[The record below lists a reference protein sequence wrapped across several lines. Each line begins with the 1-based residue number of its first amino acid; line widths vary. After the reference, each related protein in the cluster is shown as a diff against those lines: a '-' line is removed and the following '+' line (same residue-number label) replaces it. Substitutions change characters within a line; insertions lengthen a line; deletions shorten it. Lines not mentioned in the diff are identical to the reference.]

1 MDIQRYFM
9 SQKGEMLQLLKIL
22 VQLESPTQDKK
33 AVDNCSAEALKQIAQ
48 LGPKIKRI
56 AQKEIGD
63 LHLIEFSPAGV
74 KTSDRPILVLTHIDT
89 VWPVGT
95 IKKMPFYLT
104 GNKVFGPGAL
114 DMKAGLVQAIFSLR
128 AIHNLGMIPK
138 RKIWLFINS
147 AEETGNE
154 ESHKQIATLARK
166 AGLVLCLEPGLPGG
180 TIKVKRKGRIVTK
193 IESFGRSA
201 HASTPEKGINAI
213 EELMA
218 QLRRFKK
225 LKNKGLTLNIGL
237 IGGGDKANVVPEKAW
252 AVCDLRFWNS
262 ADLDRIKSFLRE
274 IQPTKKGAKVKT
286 SLQNFT
292 PPMEFTRA
300 SRELFDKALKIAID
314 MGIELKPGQSGGGSD
329 ASIASNVGAPS
340 LDGLGPEGEGL
351 HAANEHFLL
360 PSFIERTA
368 LLTRLLVEL

>member
-1 MDIQRYFM
+1 
-9 SQKGEMLQLLKIL
+9 
-22 VQLESPTQDKK
+22 
-33 AVDNCSAEALKQIAQ
+33 
-48 LGPKIKRI
+48 
-56 AQKEIGD
+56 
-63 LHLIEFSPAGV
+63 
-74 KTSDRPILVLTHIDT
+74 
-89 VWPVGT
+89 
-95 IKKMPFYLT
+95 
-104 GNKVFGPGAL
+104 
-114 DMKAGLVQAIFSLR
+114 MKAGLVQAIFSLR

>member
-292 PPMEFTRA
+292 PPMEFTRV